1 MRKPKSA
8 YLIRSV
14 GRALDL
20 LEAFLEHGGSL
31 GLTDL
36 AKKLGI
42 HKNNAFRLLAT
53 LETRGYV
60 GQEETTG
67 RYRLGL
73 KLYQL
78 GQHVLTLL
86 TPARE
91 ARPILQSLVLQC
103 DETAYLGLLDGPS
116 VVYVA
121 MEETTQPIRVA
132 PRLGTRA
139 PAWLTAHGKI
149 QLAFLSPEMLE
160 ETLQEAQVA
169 DLEEL
174 GRGLAE
180 AARRGYAVEEEDPKG
195 GVRGLAAP
203 VRNSEGRVVG
213 GLGLVGPSFRLT
225 SDRIE
230 RELSSLVTHAAREL
244 SARLGASA

>member
-1 MRKPKSA
+1 MPKPKSA

-14 GRALDL
+14 VRALDL
-20 LEAFLEHGGSL
+20 LEAFTEHEGSVGVTELAKRL
-31 GLTDL
+31 GL
-36 AKKLGI
+36 

-60 GQEETTG
+60 TQERVTG

-73 KLYQL
+73 KAFQL
-78 GQHVLTLL
+78 GQHVLKLL
-86 TPARE
+86 SPARE
-91 ARPILQSLVLQC
+91 ARPILHGLVRQC
-103 DETAYLGLLDGPS
+103 DETAYLSLLDGPS

-121 MEETTQPIRVA
+121 MVETTQAIRVA

-149 QLAFLSPEMLE
+149 QLVFLPPEMLDE
-160 ETLQEAQVA
+160 ALQAAQLTDPDELRQKLTET
-169 DLEEL
+169 
-174 GRGLAE
+174 
-180 AARRGYAVEEEDPKG
+180 ARRGYAVEDEDPKG

-203 VRNSEGRVVG
+203 VRNSEGQVVG

-225 SDRIE
+225 HERID
-230 RELSSLVTHAAREL
+230 RELSSLVIDAAKEL
-244 SARLGASA
+244 SARLGASS